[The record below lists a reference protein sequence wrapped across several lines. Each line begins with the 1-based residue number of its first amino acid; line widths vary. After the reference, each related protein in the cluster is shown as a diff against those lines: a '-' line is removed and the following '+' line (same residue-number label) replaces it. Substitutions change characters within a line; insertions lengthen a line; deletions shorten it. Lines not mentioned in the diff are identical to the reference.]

1 MQGWG
6 PIPLTFTT
14 ATGSLQQLYPAWAS
28 SSPYGGWYTFTVTSA
43 SATAG
48 ATYTNNG
55 ATFTVAY
62 TIASATTLIAY
73 IAARGGAPG
82 ASGTL
87 TKASGTGDATI
98 TFSMSATYPFAQRGV
113 AIPTTAGQ
121 LYRRPAGGQFG
132 QISVETDQTDGG
144 VIQLFDINGLDVGA
158 DVSNGEFIT
167 NAQLLTGTNNNFAK
181 LIWEQ
186 NFASSPGAT
195 LVWNWSQGFLRGLAA
210 RFVGSAGT
218 CKLNV
223 IGDGGFQYLISAGV
237 YSGG

>member
-1 MQGWG
+1 MAQGWG
-6 PIPLTFTT
+6 GISLTGV
-14 ATGSLQQLYPAWAS
+14 ATSGNLMQLYPVWAAS
-28 SSPYGGWYTFTVTSA
+28 APGTYYYSFTVSSA

-55 ATFTVAY
+55 ATFTVIY
-62 TIASATTLIAY
+62 TIASATTLIVS
-73 IAARGGAPG
+73 GTGAPG

-87 TKASGTGDATI
+87 TKASGTGDSTI
-98 TFSMSATYPFAQRGV
+98 TFSAAAFYPFAQRAA

-132 QISVETDQTDGG
+132 QISVETDGTDGG
-144 VIQLFDINGLDVGA
+144 TIQLYDINGLDVGA
-158 DVSNGEFIT
+158 DVSSNEVIT
-167 NAQLLTGTNNNFAK
+167 NAQLITGIVNRFAK
-181 LIWEQ
+181 PLWEQ
-186 NFASSPGAT
+186 NFAASPGAT

-210 RFVGSAGT
+210 RFVGSGT

-223 IGDGGFQYLISAGV
+223 IGDGGFQYLVSAGV